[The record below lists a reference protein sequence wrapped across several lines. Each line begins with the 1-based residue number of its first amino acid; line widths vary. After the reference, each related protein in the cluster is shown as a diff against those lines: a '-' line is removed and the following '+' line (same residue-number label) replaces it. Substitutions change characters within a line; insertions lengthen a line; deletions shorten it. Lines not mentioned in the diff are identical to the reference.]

1 MNEII
6 TEIITTTR
14 PYVEHPMNID
24 VTCGDESARHVLT
37 AAEDGTVRL
46 FIDGFVEDSCT
57 LTPGEARAIAAG
69 LLVIADEADERQ
81 AELDAQAFTPPTHD
95 TDGSSVAEIKACC
108 ANMEDLLDAGEVMDT
123 RSGCGIEPEGDIKST
138 NLKRPGMRRYYDAL
152 AEAVKQASG
161 RGEE

>member
-1 MNEII
+1 MNE
-6 TEIITTTR
+6 ITTTR

-24 VTCGDESARHVLT
+24 VTCGDESDRHVLT
-37 AAEDGTVRL
+37 PTDDGLVR
-46 FIDGFVEDSCT
+46 VELAGSNYAS
-57 LTPGEARAIAAG
+57 LVTPAEARAIAAG